1 MDFLKL
7 KVFIIFAIISSVS
20 LAKNYKGDI
29 SANSFMVHYQNQQTE
44 INHNEASTDS
54 GYTSLNEESS
64 IPLHGVHFEFSR
76 ELFAS
81 YLFSFTLS
89 ARYGKTFGSTK
100 NTNSTSGLTYEEEA
114 SGELYGGG
122 GSLNL
127 NFSVWGMKL
136 QPFIAAYTFTHE
148 NTYELKYGPEG
159 ATTGLTEI
167 NYESELQVQQ
177 YSLGMRFIDYY
188 KGLLSYFSADYITG
202 DAPTVGV
209 SSNLDNLSNT
219 STPQRREYAFTIGFG
234 ALF

>member
-7 KVFIIFAIISSVS
+7 NVFIIFAIISSAG
-20 LAKNYKGDI
+20 LAKSYKGDI

-44 INHNEASTDS
+44 INHNEASTDT

-64 IPLHGVHFEFSR
+64 IALHTVQFEFSR

-89 ARYGKTFGSTK
+89 ARYGKSFGSTK

-136 QPFIAAYTFTHE
+136 QPFIAAYTFTSE
-148 NTYELKYGPEG
+148 NTYELKYAPEG
-159 ATTGLTEI
+159 ATTGQTEI
-167 NYESELQVQQ
+167 NYESKLQIQQ

-202 DAPTVGV
+202 DAPTLAV